1 MLVAA
6 GSARRMGGAGRKQF
20 ALLGGVPVLARA
32 LAAFRDVPGL
42 LTVAAVLPPDDVDRG
57 RALLARRPADAG
69 AAGSPEPAL
78 VCVAG
83 GATRQESVR
92 RGLDALGEVDVVL
105 VHDAARPLPSPALVR
120 RVLEVARGGAG
131 AVPVLPVGDTLKRVD
146 GGALATV
153 SREGLLAAQTPQGF
167 PRGMLVEAHRR
178 AAADGV
184 TATDDA
190 ALCERYGFPVRA
202 VEGEPA
208 NLKLTTPGDLALAEA
223 LVASLDGVAAAPRR
237 GDEPE
242 TANAAGLAG
251 VRTGLGYDMHR
262 LEDGRPCILGGV
274 LIESPRGPVGHS
286 DADVLLHAIADALLG
301 AAGEPDIGHR
311 FPPDDPRWAGADS
324 ADLLRR
330 VRDDVLRRF
339 EIAYVDAVVVAEAP
353 RLAPHVPAIRRR
365 IAEVLG
371 IGAELVNVKATT
383 AEGLGAIGR
392 GEGIAAQA
400 VATLRERA

>member
-1 MLVAA
+1 
-6 GSARRMGGAGRKQF
+6 
-20 ALLGGVPVLARA
+20 
-32 LAAFRDVPGL
+32 
-42 LTVAAVLPPDDVDRG
+42 VDRG
-57 RALLARRPADAG
+57 RALLAHRPADAG
-69 AAGSPEPAL
+69 AASSPEPAL

-105 VHDAARPLPSPALVR
+105 VQDAARPLPSPALVR

-223 LVASLDGVAAAPRR
+223 LVASLDGVASAPRR

-242 TANAAGLAG
+242 TAHAAGLAG

-301 AAGEPDIGHR
+301 AAGEPDIGYR

-324 ADLLRR
+324 AELLRR

>member
-6 GSARRMGGAGRKQF
+6 GWARRMGGAAHKQF
-20 ALLGGVPVLARA
+20 AVLGGVSVLARA
-32 LAAFRDVPGL
+32 LAAFEDLPGL
-42 LTVAAVLPPDDVDRG
+42 REVAAVLPPDELDRG
-57 RALLARRPADAG
+57 RALLARRPTGAE
-69 AAGSPEPAL
+69 AAGRPEPAL

-92 RGLDALGEVDVVL
+92 LGLDALGEVEVVL
-105 VHDAARPLPSPALVR
+105 VHDAARPLLSPALPR
-120 RVLEVARGGAG
+120 RVLEVARSGTG

-153 SREGLLAAQTPQGF
+153 SRDGLLAAQTPQGF

-202 VEGEPA
+202 VEGEPG
-208 NLKLTTPGDLALAEA
+208 NLKLTTPEDLALAEA
-223 LVASLDGVAAAPRR
+223 LVASRDAVASPARRGGARRR
-237 GDEPE
+237 GDAP
-242 TANAAGLAG
+242 GLIG

-262 LEDGRPCILGGV
+262 LEDGRPCVLGGV
-274 LIESPRGPVGHS
+274 LIQSPRGPVGHS

-330 VRDDVLRRF
+330 VRDAVLRRF